1 APRSAAE
8 AGAAGSAAEAGV
20 EPWASAAGAG
30 VEPTVRAAVAG
41 RWRGALW
48 LSELKLV
55 FRRRRTV
62 ALLVLL
68 AAIPIL
74 AAVAIKILGSGGGG
88 GPAFVGDITHNGLF
102 VALGGLTL
110 AIGFPL
116 PLAIAVVAGDSIA
129 GEAGMGT
136 LRYLLVR
143 PAGRT
148 ALLAAKFGSIVA
160 FCVVA
165 ALVVACAG
173 LAMGA
178 ILFPL
183 GPLTSLSGF
192 GISVG
197 VGLGRVFESAG
208 IVGVSM
214 IGLAAIGL
222 FISTL
227 TEVGVGAMAGTL
239 GAYIAVEITNLV
251 PQVSVIHP
259 ELFLHHWSSFGDLLR
274 VPASYGAIEADLLLQ
289 LCWAAVFLTAAWARF
304 TTADIL
310 A

>member
-1 APRSAAE
+1 MSPAEPVGQAGPAGPTGPAE
-8 AGAAGSAAEAGV
+8 A
-20 EPWASAAGAG
+20 
-30 VEPTVRAAVAG
+30 AG
-41 RWRGALW
+41 RWRGELW
-48 LSELKLV
+48 WSELKLV
-55 FRRRRTV
+55 FRRRRTI

-68 AAIPIL
+68 AAIPVL
-74 AAVAIKILGSGGGG
+74 AAVAIKALGSGSGG

-116 PLAIAVVAGDSIA
+116 PLAVAVVAGDSIA
-129 GEAGMGT
+129 GEASLGT

-143 PAGRT
+143 PTGRS
-148 ALLAAKFGSIVA
+148 ALLAAKFGSIVV
-160 FCVVA
+160 FCLAA

-173 LAMGA
+173 LAIGA

-183 GPLTSLSGF
+183 GRLTTLSGF
-192 GISVG
+192 SISVG
-197 VGLGRVFESAG
+197 TGLGRVFESAG
-208 IVGVSM
+208 LVGVSM

-239 GAYIAVEITNLV
+239 GAYIAVQIANSV

-259 ELFLHHWSSFGDLLR
+259 ELFVRHWSSFGDLFLS
-274 VPASYGAIEADLLLQ
+274 PPSYGSIEAGLLLQ
-289 LCWAAVFLTAAWARF
+289 LCWAAVFLSAAWARF